1 MGPPGHIAIALAA
14 KPAAPRAPLW
24 ILMLATE
31 VLDLLAFALI
41 ALGIE
46 RTGSDASFPW
56 SHGLLMSLMWSA
68 LAGGIGFFLY
78 RDRRAGIAI
87 GLMVFSHWV
96 MDFVS
101 HGPDLPLLFGGSPTV
116 GLGLESSLAVGLIME
131 LSMLA
136 AGTAIY
142 LAWRRRRAGHHATA

>member
-14 KPAAPRAPLW
+14 KPAAPKAPLW

-31 VLDLLAFALI
+31 VIDLLAFGFI
-41 ALGIE
+41 ALGVE

-56 SHGLLMSLMWSA
+56 SHGLLMSLVWSA
-68 LAGGIGFFLY
+68 LAGGIGFLLY
-78 RDRRAGIAI
+78 RDRRAGIVI

-96 MDFVS
+96 LDFVS
-101 HGPDLPLLFGGSPTV
+101 HGPDLPLLFEGSPRV
-116 GLGLESSLAVGLIME
+116 GLGLESSVAVGLIME

-142 LAWRRRRAGHHATA
+142 LAWRRRKTSHRATA